1 MNKCNTK
8 LCFRSIVGEKLF
20 ISIEGSLNLPFL
32 SQMYY
37 HFIYI
42 YVIPDS
48 KKLGEVNLQNQVIG
62 QCIKTDDKI
71 EVNTSLKKFN
81 FVLYLSAV
89 SPGLCNFYTHILTS
103 YSIFKFPPEILCA
116 STSLPFF

>member
-1 MNKCNTK
+1 
-8 LCFRSIVGEKLF
+8 
-20 ISIEGSLNLPFL
+20 
-32 SQMYY
+32 MYY

-81 FVLYLSAV
+81 FALYLSAV
-89 SPGLCNFYTHILTS
+89 SPGLYNFYTHMLTS
-103 YSIFKFPPEILCA
+103 YSIF
-116 STSLPFF
+116 